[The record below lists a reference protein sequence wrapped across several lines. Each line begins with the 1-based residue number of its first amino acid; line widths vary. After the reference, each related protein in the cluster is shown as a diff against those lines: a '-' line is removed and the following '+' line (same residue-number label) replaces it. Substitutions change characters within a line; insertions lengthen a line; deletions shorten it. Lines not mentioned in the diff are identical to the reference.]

1 MEDSVQKQITRK
13 QHIVPQSYLRRFATL
28 TENGNYQ
35 IGVGIR
41 KKDGHGFSAA
51 TQSVKNVGYIKDF
64 YEFDC
69 RKDIPNYWEN
79 YFAEVIEPFCGTELS
94 NIIRKIESSQN
105 TAVVLSHEDKCNLSV
120 FICHQIIRSPQ
131 ALEKALQIG
140 QKSIAESK
148 RKAQIYFNESFP
160 PFLQPF
166 LLDALNRANFTN
178 DEIKDVAMQ
187 SMSNVSKQ
195 DERIDALLNKTWL
208 VYENQTQ
215 LQFITSDN
223 PVCRKNC
230 VTNSFSFEDNTL
242 RDSNSIILFPLSPT
256 ILIEITPSH
265 LLGSQPQK
273 YDGRKFLLGQNDLSF
288 IAGTDTLQMLQC
300 YRQIFMSLNTLQ
312 HLDELSKASKIND

>member
-1 MEDSVQKQITRK
+1 MSSKKKPTVN
-13 QHIVPQSYLRRFATL
+13 QHIVPQAYLRRFATL

-41 KKDGHGFSAA
+41 KKDGRGFSAI
-51 TQSVKNVGYIKDF
+51 TQSVKNVGYIKNF

-69 RKDIPNYWEN
+69 RKGTPNYWEN

-120 FICHQIIRSPQ
+120 FICHQIFRSPQ
-131 ALEKALQIG
+131 ALEKSVQVG
-140 QKSIAESK
+140 QKSIQRGKE
-148 RKAQIYFNESFP
+148 KAQLTLKSSFP
-160 PFLQPF
+160 PFLHPF
-166 LLDALNRANFTN
+166 LLSALDNANFSK
-178 DEIKDVAMQ
+178 DEIKDIFLL
-187 SMSNVSKQ
+187 SMSDVSRQ
-195 DERIDALLNKTWL
+195 EERTNALLDKIWL
-208 VYENQTQ
+208 VYENTTQ

-242 RDSNSIILFPLSPT
+242 KNPNSIILFPLTPT
-256 ILIEITPSH
+256 ILIEITPCH
-265 LLGSQPQK
+265 LLGPQSQK
-273 YDGRKFLLGQNDLSF
+273 YDSRKFVLGQNDLSF
-288 IAGTDTLQMLQC
+288 IAGADVLQMLQC
-300 YRQIFMSLNTLQ
+300 HRQIFMSLDTLQ